1 MRTLDFAG
9 SFVAVVTPFDAQ
21 AGLDLAGFKR
31 LVEMHVEAGTSGLVV
46 LGSAGEAWTLTQ
58 QERELLVHKAI
69 EFADGRI
76 PIVAGVTRVSTEE
89 AVSAAKKMQ
98 ELGADAVMAAAPP
111 YVIPTQDGLYA
122 HFEKICRSVDIPVTL
137 YNVPYRTGVNVDP
150 GTILKLFENAGLA
163 AYKEAGK
170 NLSQLIESIEITKGR
185 LPTLVCDAP
194 AYGLIM
200 PALALGAHGTAN
212 ISGNIAPREMSAL
225 SRRWNGW
232 ADVTEAR
239 RNYNTLLPLLR
250 LVYEETNPVALKGI
264 MNLVGLPAGT
274 VRPPLLPMSR
284 EKLERAK
291 TVLEEKRLWASI
303 SAGISRP

>member
-122 HFEKICRSVDIPVTL
+122 HFEKIFRSVDIPVTL
-137 YNVPYRTGVNVDP
+137 YNVPYRTGVNVEP
-150 GTILKLFENAGLA
+150 ESIQRLFEDAGLA

-170 NLSQLIESIEITKGR
+170 NLPQLVETLEITRGR
-185 LPTLVCDAP
+185 LPILVCDAP

-200 PALALGAHGTAN
+200 PALALGALGTAN
-212 ISGNIAPREMSAL
+212 ISGNIAPKEMATL
-225 SRRWNGW
+225 SRPWNSW
-232 ADVTEAR
+232 TEVEEAR
-239 RNYNTLLPLLR
+239 RLYHLLLPLMK

-274 VRPPLLPMSR
+274 VRPPLLPMNA
-284 EKLERAK
+284 EKLERAR
-291 TVLEEKRLWASI
+291 TILEEKGLLAMITPSL
-303 SAGISRP
+303 A